1 MFLLSGNVEFVT
13 VKGLKDVYSDDGSV
27 TISFEVSGGVAE
39 GERVEWTWSDPYI
52 TLTPGQSDGS
62 YHATD
67 KQVMWQYIAPLINPV
82 WQTKHH
88 FARCACV

>member
-27 TISFEVSGGVAE
+27 TISFQVSGGEAE
-39 GERVEWTWSDPYI
+39 GERVEWTWNDPYI
-52 TLTPGQSDGS
+52 TLTPGQSEGS

-67 KQVMWQYIAPLINPV
+67 KQVM
-82 WQTKHH
+82 
-88 FARCACV
+88 